1 MITFEDFKKLEL
13 KIAKIIEVKEHP
25 NADML
30 YILRVEIENES
41 RQIISG
47 IKKYYTPEELKD
59 KQIVVLVNIEPATI
73 RGEISEGMLLAA
85 KDDENLAILIP
96 EKSVKTGSVVS

>member
-1 MITFEDFKKLEL
+1 MITFEDFKKIEL

-30 YILRVEIENES
+30 YVLRVEIEDKP
-41 RQIISG
+41 RQIIAG
-47 IKKYYTPEELKD
+47 IKKYYTPEELKG
-59 KQIVVLVNIEPATI
+59 KQIVVLANIETATI

-96 EKSVKTGSVVS
+96 EKNVKTGSTVS